1 MTIWIGGCGS
11 GGGGGGGITEL
22 TDDVL
27 AGPGSGAVSATVVGL
42 QGNPISPALPTL
54 GQVLQWNGL
63 AWVPTSLLQSVE
75 IDFGSGIPQREASFL
90 IVDALV
96 TPATRIVAWESA
108 DTATGR
114 VGVDQEWDQLILAA
128 RAAAG
133 SFTLYV
139 TAVPGPVLGR
149 RVIFYQRG

>member
-1 MTIWIGGCGS
+1 MTIWVGGCGS
-11 GGGGGGGITEL
+11 GGGGGGG
-22 TDDVL
+22 
-27 AGPGSGAVSATVVGL
+27 GSS
-42 QGNPISPALPTL
+42 IEEI
-54 GQVLQWNGL
+54 
-63 AWVPTSLLQSVE
+63 E
-75 IDFGSGIPQREASFL
+75 IDFGSVIPQREASFL
-90 IVDALV
+90 IIDGLV
-96 TPATRIVAWESA
+96 TPTTRIVAWESA
-108 DTATGR
+108 DTALGR